1 MSTTLTSATLQGNL
15 THLTVN
21 TMSIKGI
28 SDSIKNLFTKVRN
41 PVKILSSALVLCSAL
56 KRPGLSTILS
66 VANIVKD
73 LNKFGI
79 PTGPMPDGT
88 PNLTVAMVYAVVN
101 EVQRSIK
108 EDMVIQIV
116 MNPGSI
122 SFVGSGANAGGPV
135 TVTGV
140 NVNSGI
146 GVGITAAQGGGA
158 GDNNGLCL

>member
-1 MSTTLTSATLQGNL
+1 MTIE
-15 THLTVN
+15 
-21 TMSIKGI
+21 SI
-28 SDSIKNLFTKVRN
+28 SNSIRNLFTQVRK
-41 PVKILSSALVLCSAL
+41 PVKILSQALILCSAL
-56 KRPGLSTILS
+56 KRPGMSTVLS

-79 PTGPMPDGT
+79 PTGPMPDGS

-101 EVQRSIK
+101 EVQRSIR
-108 EDMVIQIV
+108 EDMVIQIA

-122 SFVGSGANAGGPV
+122 SFVGQGANAAGPV

-146 GVGITAAQGGGA
+146 GVGIAAAQGGG
-158 GDNNGLCL
+158 GGGIGGLC